1 MRVTVQTYGSK
12 FMYGDW
18 WIIMSELCLGCMREG
33 NGTDICPYCGFNR
46 NTPQD
51 APFLPLGTILQ
62 EHYIVG
68 KKLEN
73 NAEGARYIGYDQR
86 TRSTV
91 VIHEFLPAGICGRA
105 KGKTPLV
112 VREGYSNTFQKLGNE
127 FLKYYRTVARLRELN
142 SIAPIFDIFSEFN
155 TAYTVEEFF
164 DFIPFT
170 EYIARS
176 GGSVDW
182 NTARSMF
189 MPLLSSLIEIH
200 NAGILHLG
208 ISPDNLV
215 VTSAGKLKLCGFA
228 IREIRSIN
236 PEFNAELYDGA
247 SAPEQYKIGSVLTKA
262 TDVYGFTATLFYA
275 LVGKLPETANRRK
288 SDGKLQIPTS
298 VFKKLPPHIV
308 TALADGL
315 QVRSEIR
322 TADFEK
328 LRTQLSAAPTVN
340 AIRAEATR
348 NAAQSAAQQRNDT
361 KKRSSG
367 IPGFAWVL
375 LSCLSALLIITIAG
389 IIYLSSNPFK
399 ELTADISAESS
410 SESSVDVSVADNEI
424 IIPNLVGQNYND
436 IIAKQTG
443 ESNYQVLLA
452 TESIFSDSYPEG
464 WIISQSP
471 DPNTTAEKGAYIVVT
486 ISKGAQNRTLPS
498 VSNKTVEAAVSLL
511 NEEGFI
517 ATSSLVYSDTVEAG
531 RVIGYDQYN
540 AGDTAPYGSK
550 ITLKVSLGP
559 ET

>member
-1 MRVTVQTYGSK
+1 MP
-12 FMYGDW
+12 
-18 WIIMSELCLGCMREG
+18 ELCLGCMREG
-33 NGTDICPYCGFNR
+33 NGSEICPYCGFNR
-46 NTPQD
+46 HTPQD

-62 EHYIVG
+62 NHYIVG
-68 KKLEN
+68 KKIEN
-73 NAEGARYIGYDQR
+73 NAEGARYIGYDQQ
-86 TRSTV
+86 THSTI

-112 VREGYSNTFQKLGNE
+112 VREGYANIFQKLSTE
-127 FLKYYRTVARLRELN
+127 FLDYYRTVARLRELN

-164 DFIPFT
+164 DSIPFT

-176 GGSVDW
+176 GGSIDW

-189 MPLLSSLIEIH
+189 MPLLSNLIEIH

-228 IREIRSIN
+228 IREIRCIN

-247 SAPEQYKIGSVLTKA
+247 SAPEQYKIGTVLTKA

-288 SDGKLQIPTS
+288 PDGKLQIPTT

-322 TADFEK
+322 TTDFDK

-348 NAAQSAAQQRNDT
+348 NAAQSAAQQHNDI

-389 IIYLSSNPFK
+389 IIYLSTNPF
-399 ELTADISAESS
+399 ADMVTESS
-410 SESSVDVSVADNEI
+410 IPSEESDEISVADDEI
-424 IIPNLVGQNYND
+424 VIPNLVGQNYND
-436 IIAKQTG
+436 IIAKQND

-452 TESIFSDSYPEG
+452 TESVFSDAYPEG
-464 WIISQSP
+464 WIIAQSP
-471 DPNTTAEKGAYIVVT
+471 DANTAAEKGAYIVVT
-486 ISKGAQNRTLPS
+486 ISKGAQNRNLPS
-498 VSNKTVEAAVSLL
+498 INNATVEQAVSAL
-511 NEEGFI
+511 NEQGFI
-517 ATSSLVYSDTVEAG
+517 ATSSLVYNDTVEAG
-531 RVIGYDQYN
+531 RVIGYEQYN

-550 ITLKVSLGP
+550 ITLKISLGP
-559 ET
+559 ENA

>member
-1 MRVTVQTYGSK
+1 MP
-12 FMYGDW
+12 
-18 WIIMSELCLGCMREG
+18 ELCLGCMREG
-33 NGTDICPYCGFNR
+33 NGSDICPYCGFNR

-51 APFLPLGTILQ
+51 APFLPLGTVLQ
-62 EHYIVG
+62 NHYIVG

-73 NAEGARYIGYDQR
+73 NAEGARYIGYDRQ

-112 VREGYSNTFQKLGNE
+112 VREGYTNIFQKLCTE
-127 FLKYYRTVARLRELN
+127 FLEYYRTVARLRELN

-164 DFIPFT
+164 DYIPFT

-182 NTARSMF
+182 NTVRSMF
-189 MPLLSSLIEIH
+189 MPLLSNMIEIH

-208 ISPDNLV
+208 IAPDNLV
-215 VTSAGKLKLCGFA
+215 VTSSGKLKLCGFS
-228 IREIRSIN
+228 IREIRCIN

-247 SAPEQYKIGSVLTKA
+247 SAPEQYKIGAVLTKS

-275 LVGKLPETANRRK
+275 LVGKLPEPANRRK
-288 SDGKLQIPTS
+288 PDGKLQIPTS

-315 QVRSEIR
+315 QVRPEIR
-322 TADFEK
+322 TPDFER

-348 NAAQSAAQQRNDT
+348 NAAQSVAQQNDDM
-361 KKRSSG
+361 KKRTSG

-375 LSCLSALLIITIAG
+375 LSCLSALLIITVAG
-389 IIYLSSNPFK
+389 IIYLSTNPFK
-399 ELTADISAESS
+399 DLVVESS
-410 SESSVDVSVADNEI
+410 DVSDEVSEQISVSDNEI
-424 IIPNLVGQNYND
+424 VIPNLVGQNYND
-436 IIAKQTG
+436 IIAKQNS

-452 TESIFSDSYPEG
+452 TESVFSDSYPEG

-471 DPNTTAEKGAYIVVT
+471 DPNTAAEKGAYIVVT
-486 ISKGAQNRTLPS
+486 ISKGAQNRVLPS
-498 VSNKTVEAAVSLL
+498 VNNSTVEQAVSAL
-511 NEEGFI
+511 NEQGFI
-517 ATSSLVYSDTVEAG
+517 ATSSLVYSDTVESG
-531 RVIGYDQYN
+531 RVIGYEQYK
-540 AGDTAPYGSK
+540 AGDNAPYGSK
-550 ITLKVSLGP
+550 IILKVSLGP
-559 ET
+559 EPT